1 MLPAEPRTFA
11 NRLAALAFLGTA
23 ALVVFLLL
31 RLRQVELA
39 VHLYLV
45 LIAAVVGGVL
55 AERALRDMRYRPEA
69 PSLLGRW
76 RARQRPWKPER
87 VRQLEELEHAVDF
100 SLTTAFDVHYRLRP
114 HLVRI
119 AAHRLA
125 VRRGIQLEADPAA
138 ARAVIGEAAW
148 ELVRPDREPP
158 ADRNARGTDLVSL
171 RAVVAGLESI

>member
-1 MLPAEPRTFA
+1 MQPAERRTFA
-11 NRLAALAFLGTA
+11 SRAAALAFLATA
-23 ALVVFLLL
+23 GFAAFLLL
-31 RLRQVELA
+31 RFRQVELA

-45 LIAAVVGGVL
+45 GMAALLSAVL
-55 AERALRDMRYRPEA
+55 AERALRRLRLADA
-69 PSLLGRW
+69 PSLLARW
-76 RARQRPWKPER
+76 RARPRRWRPDR

-119 AAHRLA
+119 AAHRLS

-138 ARAVIGEAAW
+138 ARRVLGEAAW

-158 ADRNARGTDLVSL
+158 GDRNAKGID
-171 RAVVAGLESI
+171 VVALRTIVAALEAV